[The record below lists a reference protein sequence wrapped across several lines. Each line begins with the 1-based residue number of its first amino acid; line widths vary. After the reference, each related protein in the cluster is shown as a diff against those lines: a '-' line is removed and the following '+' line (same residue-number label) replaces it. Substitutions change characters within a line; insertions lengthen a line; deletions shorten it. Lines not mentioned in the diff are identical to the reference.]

1 VRVKEYALIVAGG
14 SGNRMNTDTPKQFL
28 KLGALPI
35 LCHTISKFYNYSTE
49 VEVILVLPASEF
61 STWAELCAAFSFD
74 VPHIVVEGGST
85 RTESV
90 LNGLSAVN
98 EDGLVAIHDGVRPFI
113 EIETISKA
121 YRVAET
127 DGAAVTVVS
136 PKDSIRKKTGSGST
150 AVDRNDFY
158 LVQTPQTFQTK
169 LIKAAYKDLGDKT
182 FTDDAGVAEHTGV
195 PIKLIEGSYRNIKIT
210 TPEDML
216 VAQALLQNQ

>member
-1 VRVKEYALIVAGG
+1 MRVKEYALIVAGG
-14 SGNRMNTDTPKQFL
+14 SGNRMNADTPKQFL
-28 KLGALPI
+28 KLGGLPM
-35 LCHTISKFYNYSTE
+35 LCHAISKFYNYSAE
-49 VEVILVLPASEF
+49 VEIILVLPASEI
-61 STWAELCAAFSFD
+61 STWAELCTSFSFD
-74 VPHIVVEGGST
+74 VPHIVVEGGGT

-90 LNGLSAVN
+90 SNGLRVIKA
-98 EDGLVAIHDGVRPFI
+98 DGLVAIHDGVRPFV

-150 AVDRNDFY
+150 SVDRNDFY
-158 LVQTPQTFQTK
+158 LVQTPQTFQTR
-169 LIKAAYKDLGDKT
+169 LIKAAYKNLGNES
-182 FTDDAGVAEHTGV
+182 FTDDAGVAEHAGV